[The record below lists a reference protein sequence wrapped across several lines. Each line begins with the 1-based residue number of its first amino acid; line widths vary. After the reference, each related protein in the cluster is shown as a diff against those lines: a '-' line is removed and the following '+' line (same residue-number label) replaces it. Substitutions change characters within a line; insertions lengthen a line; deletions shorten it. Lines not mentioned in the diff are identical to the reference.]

1 MAAGD
6 VATCRP
12 RGRTGQLTLP
22 GSEPG
27 TRVSW
32 ERAFCIAH
40 QGGGGKAGFPLGE
53 QCLPSAGDSK
63 VSHQGREFFFPI
75 SQSDEETRNIKVSLL
90 IGRGFPKGLA

>member
-40 QGGGGKAGFPLGE
+40 QGVGASA
-53 QCLPSAGDSK
+53 CLF
-63 VSHQGREFFFPI
+63 V
-75 SQSDEETRNIKVSLL
+75 
-90 IGRGFPKGLA
+90 GLARVSRPEG